1 MARLDLKAM
10 AFEQIEAL
18 VGDLGW
24 PAYRAT
30 QILRWIYQRGAREI
44 REMTDLPL
52 RARQALAERATISQ
66 LERLEHLVSEDGTEK
81 FLFGL
86 PGLSGGGRAAEE
98 RVVSLGPSTGRP
110 QPEGSAI
117 ETVVIPEGA
126 RLTLCVS
133 SQVGCGQACAF
144 CYTGIVG
151 LRRHLQAHEIVDQV
165 IAVQRTLAGV
175 RGYLRSGWG
184 DGHPAGRRLTNIVL
198 MGQGEPLANLPHV
211 LEALRRMTSKTGL
224 AISPRRITL
233 STSGLI
239 PQMDEL
245 AREAPRVNLAVSLNA
260 TTQAVRDRLMPL
272 HHAFPLEDLIA
283 ACRRYP
289 LAPRQRL
296 TFEYVLL
303 KGVNDQPT
311 DARRLVRL
319 VQRITCR
326 INLIPF
332 NEFPGDEFRRPD
344 DEQVLAFQRI
354 LREAS
359 LPAFIRKSRGRD
371 ILAACGQLAAVAG
384 RPA

>member
-1 MARLDLKAM
+1 MATTDLKPDLKMDLKAM
-10 AFEQIEAL
+10 SFGQIEAL
-18 VGDLGW
+18 VRELGW
-24 PAYRAT
+24 PAYRGG

-44 REMTDLPL
+44 HEMTDLPL
-52 RARQALAERATISQ
+52 SARQALAERATISQ
-66 LERLEHLVSEDGTEK
+66 LEMLEHLISEDGTEK

-86 PGLSGGGRAAEE
+86 GGGGRGAEASRGPAE
-98 RVVSLGPSTGRP
+98 RVVSRGAREG
-110 QPEGSAI
+110 GSAI
-117 ETVVIPEGA
+117 ETVLIPEGR

-151 LRRHLQAHEIVDQV
+151 LTRHLQAHEIVDQV
-165 IAVQRTLAGV
+165 IAVQRTLAG
-175 RGYLRSGWG
+175 
-184 DGHPAGRRLTNIVL
+184 RRHLTNIVL

-211 LEALRRMTSKTGL
+211 LEALRRITSEAGL
-224 AISPRRITL
+224 EITPRRITL

-260 TTQAVRDRLMPL
+260 TTQVVRNRLMPL
-272 HHAFPLEDLIA
+272 HHAFPLDDLIA

-289 LAPRQRL
+289 LTPRQRL

-303 KGVNDQPT
+303 KGVNDQPA

-319 VQRITCR
+319 VEQIPCR

-332 NEFPGDEFRRPD
+332 NECPGGEFLRPD
-344 DEQVLAFQRI
+344 DATVLAFQRI
-354 LREAS
+354 LRDAD
-359 LPAFIRKSRGRD
+359 LPTFIRKSRGRD